1 MLITCGLCEVNLLLL
16 VGVSLLVVDGQN
28 VLVGII
34 TQDDVIDVKD
44 QEHIEDIE
52 KFMTI
57 FFSTAKWLLGI

>member
-1 MLITCGLCEVNLLLL
+1 MVN
-16 VGVSLLVVDGQN
+16 GQN

-34 TQDDVIDVKD
+34 TQDDVIDVID
-44 QEHIEDIE
+44 EEHIEDIE

>member
-1 MLITCGLCEVNLLLL
+1 MVN
-16 VGVSLLVVDGQN
+16 GQN

-34 TQDDVIDVKD
+34 THDDVIDVID